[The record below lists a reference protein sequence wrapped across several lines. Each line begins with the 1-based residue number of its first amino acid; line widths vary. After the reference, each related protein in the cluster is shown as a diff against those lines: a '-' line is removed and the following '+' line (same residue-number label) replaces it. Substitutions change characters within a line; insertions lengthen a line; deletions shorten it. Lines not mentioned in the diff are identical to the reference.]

1 MATWLSLSYVCEGVW
16 VHSCTHEC
24 LCVYMVCVYGVEIK
38 KMAVVTGRWFLI
50 AGEGDS
56 LSKQNVNEIHS
67 LEVKIKK
74 EWNGTMN

>member
-1 MATWLSLSYVCEGVW
+1 MHPRVPMCI
-16 VHSCTHEC
+16 
-24 LCVYMVCVYGVEIK
+24 YGVCLWCGNK
-38 KMAVVTGRWFLI
+38 KNGSGHSRWFLI

-67 LEVKIKK
+67 LEVKIKM